1 MEKYGILES
10 QWEAAKQEAKNILI
24 ECAKDQ
30 KMISYSDLSSRIHR
44 VRIEAHDPRLAHMLG
59 EISREES
66 KEGRGMLSVL
76 VVHKY
81 GDQRPG
87 KGFFDLA
94 RTLGKKFRNHD
105 EFWSNELK
113 TVLDYWSSVNS
124 NMAAPITDYVL
135 TSHAALEMQRRGI
148 SEEILR
154 QVMSFP
160 EQREMIRPGR
170 DVFQSQVE
178 FQKVIYLVRVF
189 VDVDRTPPEVVTVYR
204 TSKLSKYWR

>member
-1 MEKYGILES
+1 MGKYGFLET

-24 ECAKDQ
+24 EYAKDQ
-30 KMISYSDLSSRIHR
+30 KMISYSNLSSRIHS
-44 VRIEAHDPRLAHMLG
+44 VQIEAHDPRLAHMLG

-113 TVLDYWSSVNS
+113 TVLEYWSSVNS
-124 NMAAPITDYVL
+124 MADPVTNYIV
-135 TSHAALEMQRRGI
+135 TSHAAFEMQRRGI
-148 SEEILR
+148 SEGILR
-154 QVMSFP
+154 QVLSFP
-160 EQREMIRPGR
+160 EQREMVRPGR
-170 DVFQSQVE
+170 DVLQSRIE
-178 FQKVIYLVRVF
+178 FQAVVYLVRVF
-189 VDVDRTPPEVVTVYR
+189 VDVDLALPEVVTVYR